1 MTILDAECCN
11 AEYKYAESHEQ
22 ARVAGI
28 DQLANFLPPI
38 VAASDAL
45 GNF

>member
-1 MTILDAECCN
+1 MTILASECCN
-11 AEYKYAESHEQ
+11 AEYKYAESHEL

-28 DQLANFLPPI
+28 DQLAKFLPPI

-45 GNF
+45 RNI